1 MSLAALDS
9 IAQAEENARKIRADA
24 AADAKK
30 AVRDAEEAAADAVSQ
45 AGAKADAEVQELIRK
60 AETEAKFQTDEL
72 AGVTQGRKADMRA
85 RADRKMEQVVAMVVE
100 RIVNG

>member
-1 MSLAALDS
+1 MSLAAFDS

-30 AVRDAEEAAADAVSQ
+30 AVRDAEEAAAAAVSK
-45 AGAKADAEVQELIRK
+45 AGEKADAEVAELIRK
-60 AETEAKFQTDEL
+60 AESEAKVQADEL
-72 AGVTQGRKADMRA
+72 AGTTRGRQADMRA
-85 RADRKMEQVVAMVVE
+85 RADRKMEQVVALVVE